1 MAEGIDKDIRTCSLK
16 EAQSIMVLILKE
28 VHRIC
33 EKHDIKYFLEG
44 GTLLGAI
51 RHKGFIPW
59 DDDLDIS
66 MPREDYEKFIEVAGR
81 ELSDKFFMQ
90 TMDTDPYYNVYHI
103 PLKIRH
109 NGSVFIEEQ
118 EDKEKY
124 HMGIYIDIFPIDRIP
139 ESRLK
144 YKIQAKMSKFLLLMK
159 MNISMRDA
167 YSLRFFVRTGLQLIG
182 RFVSGRF
189 IRKILASTLKWNRDS
204 KAKIYTYGPETVW
217 SNTYKEED
225 LFPLKKVKFEDEE
238 FWAPS
243 NPHAIL
249 TNFYGNYME
258 LPPEDQR
265 ITHAKFIGIKNP

>member
-1 MAEGIDKDIRTCSLK
+1 MERSSSNIRPCSLK

-33 EKHDIKYFLEG
+33 EKHNIKYFLEG

-66 MPREDYEKFIEVAGR
+66 MLREDYEKFLKVADK
-81 ELSDKFFMQ
+81 ELSDKFFLQ
-90 TMDTDPYYNVYHI
+90 TMDTDPHYNVYHI
-103 PLKIRH
+103 PLKVRH

-118 EDKEKY
+118 EENEKY
-124 HMGIYIDIFPIDRIP
+124 HNGIYIDIFPIDRIP
-139 ESRLK
+139 ESGLK
-144 YKIQAKMSKFLLLMK
+144 YKLQAKLSKFLLLMK
-159 MNISMRDA
+159 MNISKRDA
-167 YSLRFFVRTGLQLIG
+167 YSLRFFVRTGFQLLG
-182 RFVSGRF
+182 RLISGRF
-189 IRKILASTLKWNRDS
+189 IRRILALTLKWNRES
-204 KAKIYTYGPETVW
+204 RAKVYTYGPELVW

-225 LFPLKKVKFEDEE
+225 LFPLRKVKFEDEE
-238 FWAPS
+238 FWAPN
-243 NPHAIL
+243 NPDAIL

-265 ITHAKFIGIKNP
+265 ITHAKFIGMKDS